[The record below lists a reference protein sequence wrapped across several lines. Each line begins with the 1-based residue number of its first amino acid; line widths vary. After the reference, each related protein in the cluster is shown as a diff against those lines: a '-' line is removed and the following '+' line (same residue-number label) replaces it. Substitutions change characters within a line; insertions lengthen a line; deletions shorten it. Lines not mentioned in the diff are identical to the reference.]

1 MFWRNLQSAYSGM
14 STYMAV
20 RLRIRQYPILSSIVC
35 VKCRERAFYVT
46 EWVKIFC
53 RSLWYGGIEVFSF
66 EGLEA
71 SWDLRLLP
79 LRISR
84 LWNLMLTPC
93 SLLDRYHCVE
103 RNLPTGL
110 WKQQVPWEPS
120 LSTDLHGVT
129 SQKIVILAYR
139 SYSWTYFFHMKFGFF
154 VRWKCE
160 FRCFVLWHR
169 TY

>member
-1 MFWRNLQSAYSGM
+1 M

-35 VKCRERAFYVT
+35 VKCREQAFTVT
-46 EWVKIFC
+46 EWVKVFC
-53 RSLWYGGIEVFSF
+53 RSCGMVELRSSFSL
-66 EGLEA
+66 EGLKT

-93 SLLDRYHCVE
+93 SFVDRYQRVE
-103 RNLPTGL
+103 INLPTGL
-110 WKQQVPWEPS
+110 WKQQARWELY

-129 SQKIVILAYR
+129 SSCNLGVQFLLVNVFLSHEIRFCTVKIWIPVFWIVTAYIIV
-139 SYSWTYFFHMKFGFF
+139 W
-154 VRWKCE
+154 
-160 FRCFVLWHR
+160 
-169 TY
+169 